1 VKILPTTLIFLN
13 AMRNYFKI
21 YLCAINILAQ
31 SLIFQLKNIYLE
43 HKIMR
48 LFLHDRR
55 RFIDLCEGK
64 IDKGSITMMKDV
76 SLMQKGAT
84 GEHLYNKAQD
94 IAFDDVLSQYILHDR
109 VKKLF

>member
-1 VKILPTTLIFLN
+1 
-13 AMRNYFKI
+13 
-21 YLCAINILAQ
+21 
-31 SLIFQLKNIYLE
+31 
-43 HKIMR
+43 
-48 LFLHDRR
+48 
-55 RFIDLCEGK
+55 
-64 IDKGSITMMKDV
+64 MMKDV